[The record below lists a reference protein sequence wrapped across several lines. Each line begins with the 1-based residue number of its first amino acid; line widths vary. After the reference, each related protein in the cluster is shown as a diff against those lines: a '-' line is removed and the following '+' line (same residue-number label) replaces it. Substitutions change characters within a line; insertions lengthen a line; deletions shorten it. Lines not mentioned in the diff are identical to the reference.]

1 MKRKWIKTFEDNFI
15 LILERFNNNVHIEF
29 FKPMTVYYSNTE
41 PRTEFFL
48 DSASYNVKFDF
59 DEIFTHIKSYFTI
72 NKVIITNEI
81 ELKDFIMDFMENNNY

>member
-1 MKRKWIKTFEDNFI
+1 MKRKWIKTFEDKFI

-29 FKPMTVYYSNTE
+29 FNPMTVYYSSTE

-59 DEIFTHIKSYFTI
+59 DEIFMLIKTFLTN
-72 NKVIITNEI
+72 NKFNLKNEI